1 MLIKR
6 NKEIY
11 WGEFKGG
18 SSGDSRQNTFLFG
31 SIVLY
36 HSRDH
41 VYLEN
46 AMVNSGTMIHEWTSS
61 FNFQGNRLTPTLP
74 LLKRGYR
81 YRLSSRMTVQPQNGL
96 YFRLIFMD
104 RYDKQV
110 GQVIEKDL
118 DFTFTYPEEAY
129 HYRVQLLSAGFQ
141 AVDFHS
147 FSIEEDDS
155 EQDVEQE

>member
-1 MLIKR
+1 MMFKR
-6 NKEIY
+6 HKEIY

-46 AMVNSGTMIHEWTSS
+46 DMVNSGTMIHEWTSS

-74 LLKRGYR
+74 LLKRGHR
-81 YRLSSRMTVQPQNGL
+81 YRLASQMTVQPQNGL
-96 YFRLIFMD
+96 YFRLIFMN
-104 RYDKQV
+104 RYDRQV
-110 GQVIEKDL
+110 GQVIEKNF
-118 DFTFTYPEEAY
+118 DFTFTYPEDAY
-129 HYRVQLLSAGFQ
+129 HYKVQLLSAGFQ
-141 AVDFHS
+141 SVDFHS
-147 FSIEEDDS
+147 FSIEEDYS
-155 EQDVEQE
+155 EQDVEK

>member
-1 MLIKR
+1 MMFKR
-6 NKEIY
+6 HKEIY

-46 AMVNSGTMIHEWTSS
+46 DMVNSGTMIHEWTSS

-74 LLKRGYR
+74 LLKRGHR
-81 YRLSSRMTVQPQNGL
+81 YRLVSQMTVQPQNGL

-104 RYDKQV
+104 RYNKQV
-110 GQVIEKDL
+110 DQVIEKDF

-129 HYRVQLLSAGFQ
+129 HYKVQLLSAGLQ
-141 AVDFHS
+141 SVDFHS
-147 FSIEEDDS
+147 FSIEEDYS
-155 EQDVEQE
+155 KQDVE

>member
-1 MLIKR
+1 MMIKR

-11 WGEFKGG
+11 WGEFKGA
-18 SSGDSRQNTFLFG
+18 SLGDTRQNTFLFG

-36 HSRDH
+36 YSRDH

-46 AMVNSGTMIHEWTSS
+46 DMVNSGTMIHEWTSS

-81 YRLSSRMTVQPQNGL
+81 YRLASHMIVQPQNGL

-118 DFTFTYPEEAY
+118 AFTFTYPEEAY

-141 AVDFHS
+141 SVDFHS

-155 EQDVEQE
+155 EHDVE

>member
-1 MLIKR
+1 MMFKW

-18 SSGDSRQNTFLFG
+18 SSGDGRQNTFLYG

-46 AMVNSGTMIHEWTSS
+46 TMVNSGTMIHEWTSS

-74 LLKRGYR
+74 LLKKGHS
-81 YRLSSRMTVQPQNGL
+81 YRLTSQMTVQPQNGL

-104 RYDKQV
+104 RYNKQV
-110 GQVIEKDL
+110 DQVIEKDF

-129 HYRVQLLSAGFQ
+129 HYKVQLLSAGLQ
-141 AVDFHS
+141 SVDFHS
-147 FSIEEDDS
+147 FSIEEDYS
-155 EQDVEQE
+155 KQDVE

>member
-11 WGEFKGG
+11 WGEFKGASLG
-18 SSGDSRQNTFLFG
+18 NIRQNSFLYG

-36 HSRDH
+36 YSRDH

-46 AMVNSGTMIHEWTSS
+46 DMVNSGTMIHEWTSS

-81 YRLSSRMTVQPQNGL
+81 YRLASHMTVQPQNGL

-118 DFTFTYPEEAY
+118 AFTFTYPEEAY

-141 AVDFHS
+141 SVDFHS

-155 EQDVEQE
+155 EHDVE

>member
-1 MLIKR
+1 MMIKR
-6 NKEIY
+6 SKEIY

-18 SSGDSRQNTFLFG
+18 RSGDGRQNTFLYG

-46 AMVNSGTMIHEWTSS
+46 TMVNSGTMIHEWTSS

-74 LLKRGYR
+74 LLKKEHS
-81 YRLSSRMTVQPQNGL
+81 YRLTSQMTVQPQNGL

-104 RYDKQV
+104 RYDRQV
-110 GQVIEKDL
+110 GQVIEKNF
-118 DFTFTYPEEAY
+118 DFTFTYPEDAY
-129 HYRVQLLSAGFQ
+129 HYKVQLLSAGFQ
-141 AVDFHS
+141 SVDFHS
-147 FSIEEDDS
+147 FSIEEDYS
-155 EQDVEQE
+155 EQDVEK

>member
-1 MLIKR
+1 MMFKR
-6 NKEIY
+6 HKEIY

-18 SSGDSRQNTFLFG
+18 SSGDGRQNTFLYG

-46 AMVNSGTMIHEWTSS
+46 TMVNSGTMIHEWTSS

-74 LLKRGYR
+74 LLKKEHS
-81 YRLSSRMTVQPQNGL
+81 YRLTSQMTVQPQNGL

-104 RYDKQV
+104 RYDRQV
-110 GQVIEKDL
+110 GQVIEKNF
-118 DFTFTYPEEAY
+118 DFTFTYPEDAY
-129 HYRVQLLSAGFQ
+129 HYKVQLLSAGFQ
-141 AVDFHS
+141 SVDFHS
-147 FSIEEDDS
+147 FSIEEDYS
-155 EQDVEQE
+155 EQDVEK

>member
-1 MLIKR
+1 MMIKR

-11 WGEFKGG
+11 WGEFKGA
-18 SSGDSRQNTFLFG
+18 SLGDTRQNTFLYG

-36 HSRDH
+36 HSRVH

-46 AMVNSGTMIHEWTSS
+46 TMVNSGTMIHEWTSS

-74 LLKRGYR
+74 LLKKGHS
-81 YRLSSRMTVQPQNGL
+81 YRLTSQMTVQPQNGL

-110 GQVIEKDL
+110 DQVIEKDF

-129 HYRVQLLSAGFQ
+129 HYKVQLLSAGLQ

-147 FSIEEDDS
+147 FSIEEDYS
-155 EQDVEQE
+155 KQDVE

>member
-1 MLIKR
+1 MMFKW

-18 SSGDSRQNTFLFG
+18 SSGDSRQNTFLYG

-46 AMVNSGTMIHEWTSS
+46 TMVNSGTMIHEWTSS

-74 LLKRGYR
+74 LLKKGHS
-81 YRLSSRMTVQPQNGL
+81 YRLTSQMTVQPQNGL

-104 RYDKQV
+104 RYDRQV
-110 GQVIEKDL
+110 GQVIEKNF
-118 DFTFTYPEEAY
+118 DFTFTYPEDAY
-129 HYRVQLLSAGFQ
+129 HYKVQLLSAGFQ
-141 AVDFHS
+141 SVDFHS
-147 FSIEEDDS
+147 FSIEEDYS
-155 EQDVEQE
+155 EQDVEK

>member
-1 MLIKR
+1 MMFKW

-18 SSGDSRQNTFLFG
+18 SSGDGRQNTFLYG

-46 AMVNSGTMIHEWTSS
+46 TMVNSGTMIHEWTSS

-74 LLKRGYR
+74 LLKKGHS
-81 YRLSSRMTVQPQNGL
+81 YRLTSQMTVQPQNGL

-104 RYDKQV
+104 RYDRQV
-110 GQVIEKDL
+110 GQVIEKNF
-118 DFTFTYPEEAY
+118 DFTFTYPEDAY
-129 HYRVQLLSAGFQ
+129 HYKVQLLSAGFQ
-141 AVDFHS
+141 SVDFHS
-147 FSIEEDDS
+147 FSIEEDYS
-155 EQDVEQE
+155 EQDVEK

>member
-1 MLIKR
+1 MMFKR
-6 NKEIY
+6 HKEIY

-46 AMVNSGTMIHEWTSS
+46 DMVNSGTMIHEWTSS

-74 LLKRGYR
+74 PLRI
-81 YRLSSRMTVQPQNGL
+81 SMS
-96 YFRLIFMD
+96 
-104 RYDKQV
+104 
-110 GQVIEKDL
+110 
-118 DFTFTYPEEAY
+118 
-129 HYRVQLLSAGFQ
+129 
-141 AVDFHS
+141 
-147 FSIEEDDS
+147 
-155 EQDVEQE
+155 

>member
-1 MLIKR
+1 MMFKR
-6 NKEIY
+6 HKEIY

-46 AMVNSGTMIHEWTSS
+46 TMVNSGTMIHEWTSS

-74 LLKRGYR
+74 LLKKGHS
-81 YRLSSRMTVQPQNGL
+81 YRLTSQMTVQPQNGL

-104 RYDKQV
+104 RYNKQV
-110 GQVIEKDL
+110 DQVIEKDF

-129 HYRVQLLSAGFQ
+129 HYKVQLLSAGLQ
-141 AVDFHS
+141 SVDFHS
-147 FSIEEDDS
+147 FSIEEDYS
-155 EQDVEQE
+155 KQDVE

>member
-1 MLIKR
+1 MMIKR
-6 NKEIY
+6 SKEIY

-18 SSGDSRQNTFLFG
+18 SSGDGRQNTFLYG

-46 AMVNSGTMIHEWTSS
+46 TMVNSGTMIHEWTSS

-74 LLKRGYR
+74 LLKKEHS
-81 YRLSSRMTVQPQNGL
+81 YRLTSQMTVQPQNGL

-104 RYDKQV
+104 RYDRQV
-110 GQVIEKDL
+110 GQVIEKNF
-118 DFTFTYPEEAY
+118 DFTFTYPEDAY
-129 HYRVQLLSAGFQ
+129 HYKVQLLSAGFQ
-141 AVDFHS
+141 SVDFHS
-147 FSIEEDDS
+147 FSIEEDYS
-155 EQDVEQE
+155 EQDVEK

>member
-1 MLIKR
+1 MMFKW

-18 SSGDSRQNTFLFG
+18 SSGDGRQNTFLYG

-46 AMVNSGTMIHEWTSS
+46 TMVNSGTMIHEWTSS
-61 FNFQGNRLTPTLP
+61 FNFQGNRLTSTLP
-74 LLKRGYR
+74 LLKKGHS
-81 YRLSSRMTVQPQNGL
+81 YRLTSQMTVQPQNGL

-104 RYDKQV
+104 RYDRQV
-110 GQVIEKDL
+110 GQVIEKNF
-118 DFTFTYPEEAY
+118 DFTFTYPEDAY
-129 HYRVQLLSAGFQ
+129 HYKVQLLSAGFQ
-141 AVDFHS
+141 SVDFHS
-147 FSIEEDDS
+147 FSIEEDYS
-155 EQDVEQE
+155 EQDVEK

>member
-1 MLIKR
+1 MMFKW

-18 SSGDSRQNTFLFG
+18 SSGDGRQNTFLYG

-46 AMVNSGTMIHEWTSS
+46 TMVNSGTMIHEWTSS

-74 LLKRGYR
+74 LLKKGHS
-81 YRLSSRMTVQPQNGL
+81 YRLTSQMTVQPQNGL

-104 RYDKQV
+104 RYDRQV
-110 GQVIEKDL
+110 GQVIEKNF
-118 DFTFTYPEEAY
+118 DFTFTFPEDAY
-129 HYRVQLLSAGFQ
+129 HYKVQLLSAGFQ
-141 AVDFHS
+141 SVDFQS
-147 FSIEEDDS
+147 FSIEEDYS
-155 EQDVEQE
+155 EQDVEK

>member
-1 MLIKR
+1 MMIKR
-6 NKEIY
+6 SKEIY

-18 SSGDSRQNTFLFG
+18 SSGDGRQNTFLYG

-46 AMVNSGTMIHEWTSS
+46 TMVNSGTMIHEWTSS

-74 LLKRGYR
+74 LLKKEQS
-81 YRLSSRMTVQPQNGL
+81 YRLTSQMTVQPQNGL

-110 GQVIEKDL
+110 DQVIEKDF

-129 HYRVQLLSAGFQ
+129 HYKVQLLSAGLQ
-141 AVDFHS
+141 SVDFHS
-147 FSIEEDDS
+147 FSIEEDYS
-155 EQDVEQE
+155 KQDVE

>member
-1 MLIKR
+1 MMIKR

-11 WGEFKGG
+11 WGEFKGA
-18 SSGDSRQNTFLFG
+18 SLGDMRQNTFLYG

-46 AMVNSGTMIHEWTSS
+46 DMVNSGTMIHEWTSS

-141 AVDFHS
+141 SVDFHS

>member
-1 MLIKR
+1 MMIKR
-6 NKEIY
+6 SKEIY

-18 SSGDSRQNTFLFG
+18 SSGDGRQNTFLYG

-46 AMVNSGTMIHEWTSS
+46 TMVNSGTMIHEWTSS

-74 LLKRGYR
+74 LLKKEHS
-81 YRLSSRMTVQPQNGL
+81 YRLTSQMTVQPQNGL

-104 RYDKQV
+104 RYDRQV
-110 GQVIEKDL
+110 GQVIEKNFDY
-118 DFTFTYPEEAY
+118 TFTYPEDAY
-129 HYRVQLLSAGFQ
+129 HYKVQLLSAGFQ
-141 AVDFHS
+141 SVDFHS
-147 FSIEEDDS
+147 FSIEEDYS
-155 EQDVEQE
+155 EQDVEK